1 MTLGKLGS
9 RLKSSAGL
17 LLAGTLLIV
26 LALGACG
33 ADPTATPTPT
43 LAPTSAPTPAP
54 FPLVVTDSNG
64 NAVTFEKAPERV
76 IAYDS
81 AAVEILYVIG
91 EDQRIAA
98 AHEFA
103 TFPPEVGEIP
113 KVGSSFNINL
123 EKIVELEPD
132 LIYTFYG
139 SSVPELES
147 LGIKVLYL
155 ETPRDLAGISA
166 QIRMWGQITGNP
178 DAAEVEAEKFELR
191 VKEMVDRVASV
202 EEGPRVFHDDS
213 GFFTRGTETLVGRI
227 YAMLKAAN
235 IAHDVADGLYGQ
247 LSPEIIVARDP
258 EIIITT
264 FPDRPRELKENP
276 AFKNVSAVVQDRVY
290 AVDAD
295 LISVAGPR
303 FVEAIEE
310 LARLIHPD
318 IFQ

>member
-1 MTLGKLGS
+1 MKLGETGS
-9 RLKSSAGL
+9 GLKISAGFL
-17 LLAGTLLIV
+17 LVGTLLIA
-26 LALGACG
+26 LALGTACG
-33 ADPTATPTPT
+33 ADPTATPPPT
-43 LAPTSAPTPAP
+43 LAPTPAP
-54 FPLVVTDSNG
+54 FPLVITDSNG
-64 NAVTFEKAPERV
+64 KAVIFEEAPERI

-91 EDQRIAA
+91 ESERIAA
-98 AHEFA
+98 AHDFV
-103 TFPPEVGEIP
+103 TFPREAEEIP
-113 KVGSSFNINL
+113 KVGNSFNMNF

-139 SSVPELES
+139 SSVPELEN

-178 DAAEVEAEKFELR
+178 GAAEVAAERFELR
-191 VKEMVDRVASV
+191 VKEMVDRLALVG
-202 EEGPRVFHDDS
+202 EGPRVFHDDS
-213 GFFTRGTETLVGRI
+213 DFFTRGTQTLVGRI
-227 YAMLKAAN
+227 YTLLKAEN
-235 IAHDVADGLYGQ
+235 IAHDVHDGLYGQ

-258 EIIITT
+258 EVIITT
-264 FPDRPRELKENP
+264 FPYRLRDFKENP
-276 AFKNVSAVVQDRVY
+276 AFKSVSAVVQNRVY

-295 LISVAGPR
+295 LNNVAGPR

-310 LARLIHPD
+310 LARLIHPE